1 MDLELKDLIN
11 SGIKGLTPYEP
22 GKPIEDLEREYGI
35 KNAIKLASN
44 ESPLGPSPKVLEVL
58 KEVISGIHRYPDG
71 NGSRLKEALSTR
83 HSISTDMLT
92 LGNGSND
99 IIELV
104 ARCFLTPNDN
114 AVYSKHAFAVYPLV
128 TQSLGAQGVEVEAK
142 DWGHDL
148 QAMLDAINDKTKVVF
163 IANPNNPTGTFLERN
178 EIIRFLE
185 KIPSEIIVLLDQAY
199 FDYSNYE
206 MEDVPFSLVNNFPNL
221 IISRTFSKAYGLAG
235 LRVGFSVTSS
245 SLADYLNR
253 VRQPFNVNSI
263 ALSAAEVALDDTEH
277 LEKCLK
283 LNKQEKERFYKFFES
298 HQYHF
303 IKSFANFISFDCK
316 GSSNKVFNSL
326 LPKGVITRSM
336 EIYKMPNHLRVTI
349 GLPEENSVFMES
361 LTSLNES

>member
-1 MDLELKDLIN
+1 
-11 SGIKGLTPYEP
+11 
-22 GKPIEDLEREYGI
+22 
-35 KNAIKLASN
+35 
-44 ESPLGPSPKVLEVL
+44 
-58 KEVISGIHRYPDG
+58 
-71 NGSRLKEALSTR
+71 
-83 HSISTDMLT
+83 
-92 LGNGSND
+92 
-99 IIELV
+99 
-104 ARCFLTPNDN
+104 
-114 AVYSKHAFAVYPLV
+114 
-128 TQSLGAQGVEVEAK
+128 
-142 DWGHDL
+142 
-148 QAMLDAINDKTKVVF
+148 MLDAINDKTKVVF

-361 LTSLNES
+361 LTSLHES

>member
-83 HSISTDMLT
+83 HSVNTDMLT

-185 KIPSEIIVLLDQAY
+185 KIPSEVIVLLDQAY

-206 MEDVPFSLVNNFPNL
+206 MEDVPFSLINNFPNL

-298 HQYHF
+298 HQYQF

-316 GSSNKVFNSL
+316 GSSNKVFNNL